1 MRCIFS
7 CFFHKLIRDEK
18 HVRDRFLQ
26 DGILRKVL
34 IAPICLI
41 IGKEMAIVIRFY
53 DINVLTAE
61 KGHGIMNL

>member
-7 CFFHKLIRDEK
+7 CFFHKLIRDKK
-18 HVRDRFLQ
+18 HTRDRFLQ

-41 IGKEMAIVIRFY
+41 IGKEMTIVIRFY